1 MARVPVPAQVLAIAA
16 GLLLA
21 LSGPGFA
28 AKRTSGTKSGVTS
41 QSRAGES
48 GGSANTGSAIR
59 PYGSD
64 RRDDPYARGVNWPGR
79 W

>member
-1 MARVPVPAQVLAIAA
+1 MARVPVLVQVLAIAA

-48 GGSANTGSAIR
+48 GGSANTGSTIR
-59 PYGSD
+59 PYD
-64 RRDDPYARGVNWPGR
+64 RRDDPYAPGVNWPGR

>member
-1 MARVPVPAQVLAIAA
+1 MARVHVLAQVLAIAA
-16 GLLLA
+16 ALLLA

-41 QSRAGES
+41 QSSAGVS
-48 GGSANTGSAIR
+48 GGSAIR
-59 PYGSD
+59 PYGGD
-64 RRDDPYARGVNWPGR
+64 RRDDPYAPGVNWPGR